1 MIVFISAVETDLAS
15 ARAARAHLPD
25 GFSCLSVRAAYEL
38 GTEDAVRHALALARV
53 VIVRILGGR
62 AYFEHGFAAIA
73 ALVRERGLRV
83 IAISGEAQSDP
94 ELDALSTADV
104 PTLRDAFAYAFA
116 GGGANLAN
124 LVRFACDTQLGTH
137 YGYAPPE
144 ETPDWGFYHPDAP
157 DRAACARL
165 DRATFAMRHWRARDG
180 VAGIVFYRADW
191 ASGNLAHVDALVR
204 ACEARGLDV
213 LPVFV
218 YSLRDCDRIG
228 DLPLVYA
235 SAFMRDGAA
244 CVDVVISV
252 LSYAAADLS
261 REERLVRS
269 VGPALRADVTLDVP
283 LVQGVTTMQTIAQW
297 RASAAGLGPF
307 DAATKIVMPEFDG
320 KIDGPVFAF
329 RDPETSLAVAEPT
342 QTDALARLA
351 ARHVRLRRLPNAR
364 KRVAL
369 VLTNFA
375 NRQGRVGGA
384 VGLDTPASVV
394 AIMHAMA
401 AQGYDVG
408 EIPQDG
414 DALMAA
420 LLARGGYDT
429 DHLTEDQL
437 AYGEARYSRDDYAR
451 WYAAFPPSVRADT
464 RARWGEAPGAAYRS
478 GDDIYV
484 AGMRFGNV
492 FVMIQPPRGFGENP
506 LAVYHSGE
514 LVPTHHYLGAYRW
527 LRDVFGADAIVQCGK
542 HGTLEWLPGK
552 ALGLSAACYPALA
565 QDDVPL
571 FYPFIVD
578 DPGEGTQAKRR
589 AHACIIDHL
598 VPPMTKAETYDELAK
613 LQRLLGEY
621 ASAERIDPEK
631 APLIASAIWQSVV
644 AADLQRDLG
653 VEALPEGDAFGEFL
667 QHVDGYLCELG
678 DLQIRDGLHVLGSP
692 PAGTRLVDLAL
703 ALVRLDAPDAPGVLH
718 ALADDLGIAYAEV
731 ADAARGGMP
740 YAGAL
745 PQGLAVAGGGVPTV
759 RAVREAL
766 ERIGRDVVTATL
778 HDAGLVASG
787 GAGATVLNQ
796 RATPARDREDGSCDA
811 AAATPDARLALARH
825 GLPAHGRFATTLAL
839 LVERIVPDVLR
850 STDEMTNLLG
860 GLRGRH
866 GPPGPSGPPTRGMA
880 NVLPTGRNFYAVD
893 VRAVPSRFAWTV
905 GVRLGDALL
914 ASAREKDG
922 AYPRA
927 IGITVWGTSNMRTQ
941 GDDVAEILW
950 LLGVRPV
957 WHEEN
962 GRVVDLEAIP
972 MHELGRPR
980 IDVTVRIS
988 GFFRDAFP
996 NVVTLLDRAVALAA
1010 DQDESS
1016 EDNYLRAATL
1026 ADEGER
1032 LASGTP
1038 PDEARRR
1045 ARFRVFGNKPGAYGT
1060 GILKLISDG
1069 SWTDRRD
1076 LANVYLAAGSFAYG
1090 VATYGEP
1097 APAEFRARLAAST
1110 VAVQNQDN
1118 REHDIFDSDDYLQH
1132 HGGMVAAMREL
1143 TGVEPAALFGDSSD
1157 PQTPK
1162 VRTLADEARRVFR
1175 ARVVNPKW
1183 IAGARR
1189 HGYKGAL
1196 EMAATV
1202 DYLFGYDATA
1212 GVVDDWM
1219 YDRVARAYVLDA
1231 ENRAFLDASNPWS
1244 AREMTERLLEAAQRG
1259 LWSSP
1264 DPQTLARL
1272 QDALLEIEG
1281 SLEDR
1286 TETSFAG

>member
-15 ARAARAHLPD
+15 ARAARARLPD
-25 GFSCLSVRAAYEL
+25 GFPCLSVRAAFEL
-38 GTEDAVRHALALARV
+38 GTEDAVRHALAFAQV

-62 AYFEHGFAAIA
+62 AYFDHGFVAIA
-73 ALVRERGLRV
+73 ALARERGLRV

-94 ELDALSTADV
+94 EFDALSTADV

-116 GGGANLAN
+116 GGAANLAN
-124 LVRFACDTQLGTH
+124 LVRFACDTQLATH

-144 ETPDWGFYHPDAP
+144 ETPDWGFYHPDAE

-244 CVDVVISV
+244 CVDAVISV

-283 LVQGVTTMQTIAQW
+283 LVQGVTTMQTIEQW

-329 RDPETSLAVAEPT
+329 RDPDTSLAVAEPV

-351 ARHVRLRRLPNAR
+351 ARHVRLRRMPNAR

-394 AIMHAMA
+394 AIMCAMA
-401 AQGYDVG
+401 AEGYDVG
-408 EIPQDG
+408 EIPDNG

-451 WYAAFPPSVRADT
+451 WYEAFPPSVRDDV
-464 RARWGEAPGAAYRS
+464 RAQWGEAPGAAYRS
-478 GDDIYV
+478 GDDVYV

-621 ASAERIDPEK
+621 ASAERIDPDK

-678 DLQIRDGLHVLGSP
+678 DLQIRDGLHVLGAP

-703 ALVRLDAPDAPGVLH
+703 ALVRLDAPDAPGVMH
-718 ALADDLGIAYAEV
+718 ALADDLGITYAEI

-740 YAGAL
+740 YTGPL
-745 PQGLAVAGGGVPTV
+745 PNGLAFVDGGSPTV
-759 RAVREAL
+759 RAVRDFL
-766 ERIGRDVVTATL
+766 EGIGRDVVTATL
-778 HDAGLVASG
+778 HDAGLVELA
-787 GAGATVLNQ
+787 AVDATVAKQ
-796 RATPARDREDGSCDA
+796 SAEREHGA
-811 AAATPDARLALARH
+811 VAALARH
-825 GLPAHGRFATTLAL
+825 GLSAQGRFATTLAL
-839 LVERIVPDVLR
+839 LERRIVPDVLR

-866 GPPGPSGPPTRGMA
+866 VPPGPSGPPTRGMA

-957 WHEEN
+957 WHAEN
-962 GRVVDLEAIP
+962 GRVVDLEAVP
-972 MHELGRPR
+972 MHELRRPR

-1010 DQDESS
+1010 DQDEADA
-1016 EDNYLRAATL
+1016 DNYVRAATL
-1026 ADEGER
+1026 ADERAR
-1032 LASGTP
+1032 LASGASAA
-1038 PDEARRR
+1038 DARRR
-1045 ARFRVFGNKPGAYGT
+1045 ERFRVFGNKPGAYGT
-1060 GILKLISDG
+1060 GVLKLISDCT
-1069 SWTDRRD
+1069 WTDRRD

-1090 VATYGEP
+1090 ADAFGEP

-1110 VAVQNQDN
+1110 IAIQNQDN

-1132 HGGMVAAMREL
+1132 HGGMIAAMREL
-1143 TGVEPAALFGDSSD
+1143 TGVEPDALFGDSSD

-1219 YDRVARAYVLDA
+1219 YDRVAHAYVLDD
-1231 ENRAFLDASNPWS
+1231 ENRAFLATSNPWS
-1244 AREMTERLLEAAQRG
+1244 AREMTERLLEAAARG
-1259 LWSSP
+1259 LWAQP
-1264 DPQTLARL
+1264 DPATLAAL
-1272 QDALLEIEG
+1272 QDELLAIEG
-1281 SLEDR
+1281 ALEER
-1286 TETSFAG
+1286 TETSVVG

>member
-1 MIVFISAVETDLAS
+1 VIAFISAVETDLAA
-15 ARAARAHLPD
+15 ARAASMRLPE
-25 GFSCLSVRAAYEL
+25 GLGLSVLAAYL
-38 GTEDAVRHALALARV
+38 LDTEDAVRTALAEARV
-53 VIVRILGGR
+53 VVVRILGGR
-62 AYFEHGFAAIA
+62 AYFDHGFAAIA
-73 ALVRERGLRV
+73 ALAEGGLCV

-94 ELDALSTADV
+94 ELDALSTADLA
-104 PTLRDAFAYAFA
+104 TLRDVFAYAFA
-116 GGGANLAN
+116 GGSANLAQ
-124 LVRFACDTQLGTH
+124 LVRFVSDTQLGTSF
-137 YGYAPPE
+137 GFEPPE
-144 ETPDWGFYHPDAP
+144 ETPDLGFYHPDAD
-157 DRAACARL
+157 DRAACARV

-191 ASGNLAHVDALVR
+191 ASGNLAHVDALIR

-244 CVDVVISV
+244 CVDVVVSM
-252 LSYAAADLS
+252 LSFAASDLS

-269 VGPALRADVTLDVP
+269 VGPALRADVALDVP
-283 LVQGVTTMQTIAQW
+283 LVQGVTTMQTIAAW

-320 KIDGPVFAF
+320 KLDGPVFVF
-329 RDPETSLAVAEPT
+329 RDPATSLAVAEPA

-364 KRVAL
+364 KRIAL

-394 AIMHAMA
+394 AVMRGLA
-401 AQGYDVG
+401 AEGYDAG
-408 EIPQDG
+408 EIPADG

-429 DHLTEDQL
+429 DVLTEDQL
-437 AYGEARYSRDDYAR
+437 AYADARYSRDAYAA
-451 WYAAFPPSVRADT
+451 WYAAFPQSVRDDVAMQ
-464 RARWGEAPGAAYRS
+464 WGDAPGRAYRS
-478 GDDIYV
+478 GDDVYV
-484 AGMRFGNV
+484 AGMRFGNI

-506 LAVYHSGE
+506 LSVYHSGE

-527 LRDVFGADAIVQCGK
+527 LRDCFGADAIVQCGK

-552 ALGLSAACYPALA
+552 ALGLSQACYPALA

-621 ASAERIDPEK
+621 ASAERIDPDK

-653 VEALPEGDAFGEFL
+653 VDVPPEGDAFGEFL

-678 DLQIRDGLHVLGSP
+678 DMQIRDGLHVLGTP

-703 ALVRLDAPDAPGVLH
+703 ALVRLDAPESPGVMH
-718 ALADDLGIAYAEV
+718 ALSDDLGLAYAQI
-731 ADAARGGMP
+731 ADPARGGLP
-740 YAGAL
+740 YDGTL
-745 PQGLAVAGGGVPTV
+745 PGGLDLACEGTPTV
-759 RAVREAL
+759 RAVRDAL
-766 ERIGRDVVTATL
+766 DAIARNLVTALLASLADTSASASL
-778 HDAGLVASG
+778 ADVATDG
-787 GAGATVLNQ
+787 RIAELLAIQ
-796 RATPARDREDGSCDA
+796 R
-811 AAATPDARLALARH
+811 
-825 GLPAHGRFATTLAL
+825 LPADGRFAITLAL
-839 LVERIVPDVLR
+839 LARRIVPDVLR

-866 GPPGPSGPPTRGMA
+866 VPPGPSGPPTRGMA

-893 VRAVPSRFAWTV
+893 VRAVPSRFAWSV

-914 ASAREKDG
+914 ASARERDG

-957 WHEEN
+957 WHPEN

-972 MHELGRPR
+972 MHELRRPR

-1010 DQDESS
+1010 AQEESGD
-1016 EDNYLRAATL
+1016 DNYVRAATL
-1026 ADEGER
+1026 ADERTRVANG
-1032 LASGTP
+1032 AT

-1045 ARFRVFGNKPGAYGT
+1045 SRFRVFGNKPGAYGT

-1069 SWTDRRD
+1069 TWQERRD
-1076 LANVYLAAGSFAYG
+1076 LAEVYLAAGSFAYG
-1090 VATYGEP
+1090 VDAYGEP
-1097 APAEFRARLAAST
+1097 APAEFRMRLGAST
-1110 VAVQNQDN
+1110 IAVQNQDN

-1132 HGGMVAAMREL
+1132 HGGMIAAIREL
-1143 TGVEPAALFGDSSD
+1143 TGDEPSALFGDSSD
-1157 PQTPK
+1157 PEVPK

-1183 IAGARR
+1183 ITGARR

-1202 DYLFGYDATA
+1202 DYLFGFDATA

-1219 YDRVARAYVLDA
+1219 YDRVAHAYVLDP
-1231 ENRAFLDASNPWS
+1231 ENRAFLATSNPWS

-1259 LWSSP
+1259 LWAQP
-1264 DPQTLARL
+1264 DPATLERL
-1272 QDALLEIEG
+1272 RDEVLAIEG
-1281 SLEDR
+1281 ALEDR
-1286 TETSFAG
+1286 TETSFVG

>member
-1 MIVFISAVETDLAS
+1 MIAFISAVETDLVS
-15 ARAARAHLPD
+15 ARAARARLPA
-25 GFSCLSVRAAYEL
+25 GFPCIAVRAAYTL
-38 GTEDAVRHALALARV
+38 GTEAAVREALSFASV

-73 ALVRERGLRV
+73 ALARERGIRV

-94 ELDALSTADV
+94 ELDALSSADI

-116 GGGANLAN
+116 GGAANLAQ
-124 LVRFACDTQLGTH
+124 LFRFVADTQLATS
-137 YGYAPPE
+137 YGFEPPE
-144 ETPDWGFYHPDAP
+144 ETPDFGFYHPDAT
-157 DRAACARL
+157 DRAGCARL
-165 DRATFAMRHWRARDG
+165 DRASFALAYWRAREG

-235 SAFMRDGAA
+235 SSFMRDGVTV
-244 CVDVVISV
+244 VDVVVSL
-252 LSYAAADLS
+252 LSYAASDLS

-269 VGPALRADVTLDVP
+269 VGPALRADVALDVP
-283 LVQGVTTMQTIAQW
+283 LVQGVTTMQTIEAW

-329 RDPETSLAVAEPT
+329 RDPVTSLAVAEPE

-351 ARHVRLRRLPNAR
+351 ARHVRLRRKPNAD
-364 KRVAL
+364 KRIAL

-394 AIMHAMA
+394 AIMRALA
-401 AQGYDVG
+401 AEGYDAG
-408 EIPQDG
+408 SIPANG
-414 DALMAA
+414 DALMAE

-429 DHLTEDQL
+429 DTLTDEQL
-437 AYGEARYSRDDYAR
+437 ACNEARYTSDAYAT
-451 WYAAFPPSVRADT
+451 WYAAFPTRVREDIA
-464 RARWGEAPGAAYRS
+464 AQWGAAPGDAYRS
-478 GDDIYV
+478 GDDVYV
-484 AGMRFGNV
+484 AGVRYGNV

-514 LVPTHHYLGAYRW
+514 LVPTHQYLGAYAW
-527 LRDVFGADAIVQCGK
+527 VRDVFGADAIVQCGK

-552 ALGLSAACYPALA
+552 ALGLSASCYPALA
-565 QDDVPL
+565 QGDVPL

-653 VEALPEGDAFGEFL
+653 VDAPPEGEAFGEFL

-678 DLQIRDGLHVLGSP
+678 DLQIRDGLHVLGAP
-692 PAGTRLVDLAL
+692 PTGRRLVDLAL
-703 ALVRLDAPDAPGVLH
+703 ALVRLDAPDAPGVMH
-718 ALADDLGIAYAEV
+718 ALADDLGLEYPAIS
-731 ADAARGGMP
+731 DPARGGLP
-740 YAGAL
+740 YAG
-745 PQGLAVAGGGVPTV
+745 PIPSGLVAGDGSVPTV
-759 RAVREAL
+759 RAVRDAL
-766 ERIGRDVVTATL
+766 DAIARELTIATL
-778 HDAGLVASG
+778 GTWGLV
-787 GAGATVLNQ
+787 
-796 RATPARDREDGSCDA
+796 DRA
-811 AAATPDARLALARH
+811 AALDGTVPNDLVGVVRRHVPNHVTDDADVADAFTQHRIPM
-825 GLPAHGRFATTLAL
+825 GGRFASTLDL
-839 LVERIVPDVLR
+839 LARRIVPDVLR

-866 GPPGPSGPPTRGMA
+866 VPPGPSGPPTRGMA

-922 AYPRA
+922 AFPRA
-927 IGITVWGTSNMRTQ
+927 IAITVWGTSNMRTQ

-957 WHEEN
+957 WHPEN
-962 GRVVDLEAIP
+962 GRVVDLEAIA

-980 IDVTVRIS
+980 IDVTIRIS

-996 NVVTLLDRAVALAA
+996 NVVTLLDRAVVLAA
-1010 DQDESS
+1010 ECDESDD
-1016 EDNYLRAATL
+1016 ENYVRAATL
-1026 ADEGER
+1026 EDERRRIAAG
-1032 LASGTP
+1032 ASAT
-1038 PDEARRR
+1038 EARRR
-1045 ARFRVFGNKPGAYGT
+1045 SRFRVFGNKPGAYGT
-1060 GILKLISDG
+1060 GVLKLIADG
-1069 SWTDRRD
+1069 TWSQRRD
-1076 LANVYLAAGSFAYG
+1076 LAEVYLAAGSFAYG
-1090 VATYGEP
+1090 EDAYGEP

-1110 VAVQNQDN
+1110 IAIQNQDN

-1132 HGGMVAAMREL
+1132 HGGMIAAMREL
-1143 TGVEPAALFGDSSD
+1143 TGNEPTALFGDSSD
-1157 PQTPK
+1157 PEAPK

-1219 YDRVARAYVLDA
+1219 YDRVARAYVLDP
-1231 ENRAFLDASNPWS
+1231 ENRAFLAASNPWS
-1244 AREMTERLLEAAQRG
+1244 AREMAERLLEAAQRG
-1259 LWSSP
+1259 LWSAP
-1264 DPQTLARL
+1264 DPETLV
-1272 QDALLEIEG
+1272 LLRDEVLAIEG
-1281 SLEDR
+1281 ALEER
-1286 TETSFAG
+1286 TERSVVG

>member
-1 MIVFISAVETDLAS
+1 MIAFISAVETDLAA
-15 ARAARAHLPD
+15 ARAARARLPA
-25 GFSCLSVRAAYEL
+25 GFPCVAVRAAYEL
-38 GTEDAVRHALALARV
+38 GTEDAVREALSFASV
-53 VIVRILGGR
+53 VVVRILGGR
-62 AYFEHGFAAIA
+62 AYFAHGFAAIA
-73 ALVRERGLRV
+73 ALARDRGLRV

-94 ELDALSTADV
+94 ELDALSSADV

-116 GGGANLAN
+116 GGAANVAQLF
-124 LVRFACDTQLGTH
+124 RFVCDTQLATR
-137 YGYAPPE
+137 YGFAAPE

-244 CVDVVISV
+244 CVDVVVSM
-252 LSYAAADLS
+252 LSYAASDLS

-269 VGPALRADVTLDVP
+269 VGPALRADVALDVP
-283 LVQGVTTMQTIAQW
+283 LVQGVTTMQTIEAW
-297 RASAAGLGPF
+297 RANAAGLGPF

-329 RDPETSLAVAEPT
+329 RDPETSLAVAEPA

-351 ARHVRLRRLPNAR
+351 ARHVRLRRTPNAH

-394 AIMHAMA
+394 ALMRAMA
-401 AQGYDVG
+401 ADGYDVG
-408 EIPQDG
+408 EIPRDG
-414 DALMAA
+414 DALMAL

-429 DHLTEDQL
+429 DALTEEQL
-437 AYGEARYSRDDYAR
+437 AHAEARYSVGDYAA
-451 WYAAFPPSVRADT
+451 WYAAFPAGARAAVAAQWGPSP
-464 RARWGEAPGAAYRS
+464 GEAYRS
-478 GDDIYV
+478 GDDVYV

-527 LRDVFGADAIVQCGK
+527 LRDGFGADAIVQCGK

-552 ALGLSAACYPALA
+552 SLGLSDACYPTLA

-653 VEALPEGDAFGEFL
+653 VDAPPEGAAFGEFL

-692 PAGTRLVDLAL
+692 PTGTRLVDLAL
-703 ALVRLDAPDAPGVLH
+703 ALVRLDAPDAPGAMH
-718 ALADDLGIAYAEV
+718 ALADDLGITFAEI
-731 ADAARGGMP
+731 ADAARGGLP
-740 YAGAL
+740 YAGTL
-745 PQGLAVAGGGVPTV
+745 PQGLLPADGGVPTV
-759 RAVREAL
+759 RAVRDALEAL
-766 ERIGRDVVTATL
+766 ARDVVTAAL
-778 HDAGLVASG
+778 RDAGLVDAPLHSE
-787 GAGATVLNQ
+787 AGAHIA
-796 RATPARDREDGSCDA
+796 RAHLEVPSD
-811 AAATPDARLALARH
+811 
-825 GLPAHGRFATTLAL
+825 GRFAITLAL
-839 LVERIVPDVLR
+839 LVRRIVPDVLR

-866 GPPGPSGPPTRGMA
+866 VPPGPSGPPTRGMA

-914 ASAREKDG
+914 ASAHAKDG

-950 LLGVRPV
+950 LLGIRPL
-957 WHEEN
+957 WHAEN

-1010 DQDESS
+1010 DQDESDA
-1016 EDNYLRAATL
+1016 ENYVRAATL
-1026 ADEGER
+1026 ADERARRATG
-1032 LASGTP
+1032 ASAE
-1038 PDEARRR
+1038 DARRR
-1045 ARFRVFGNKPGAYGT
+1045 SRFRIFGNKPGAYGT
-1060 GILKLISDG
+1060 GILKLIADG
-1069 SWTDRRD
+1069 TWSQRRD
-1076 LANVYLAAGSFAYG
+1076 LADVYLAAGSFAYG
-1090 VATYGEP
+1090 VAAYGEP

-1110 VAVQNQDN
+1110 IAVQNQDN

-1132 HGGMVAAMREL
+1132 HGGMVAAIREL
-1143 TGVEPAALFGDSSD
+1143 TGDAPDALFGDSSD

-1212 GVVDDWM
+1212 GVVEDWM
-1219 YDRVARAYVLDA
+1219 YDRVAQAYVLDA
-1231 ENRAFLDASNPWS
+1231 DNRAFLDASNPWS

-1259 LWSSP
+1259 LWEAP
-1264 DPQTLARL
+1264 DPHTLASLR
-1272 QDALLEIEG
+1272 DALLEIEG

-1286 TETSFAG
+1286 TETSFVG